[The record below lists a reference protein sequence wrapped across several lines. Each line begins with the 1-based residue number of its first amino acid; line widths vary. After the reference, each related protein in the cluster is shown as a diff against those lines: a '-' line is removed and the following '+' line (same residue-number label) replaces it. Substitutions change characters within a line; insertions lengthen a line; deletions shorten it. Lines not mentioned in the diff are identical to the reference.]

1 MTELLPPSP
10 FGAGTQYDGAGKHI
24 VAPER
29 SEITHPPRIAR
40 TLGERATETIVSIH
54 ELQQPQRT
62 VDSYAGPAS
71 RQMDLDRAEA
81 ANIQRAA
88 AEAGMS
94 VDRWKA
100 TRHQR

>member
-29 SEITHPPRIAR
+29 PEISHPPRIAR
-40 TLGERATETIVSIH
+40 TIGERATETVVSIH
-54 ELQQPQRT
+54 DLQQPQRT
-62 VDSYAGPAS
+62 DAYAGPAS
-71 RQMDLDRAEA
+71 RQADLDRAEA

-88 AEAGMS
+88 VEAGMS

-100 TRHQR
+100 TRRQR